1 MQLIASWGVSCEV
14 VSIFSNYIRNLFYI
28 FLVGLE
34 KHVSQPTSPII
45 ILTIRSINESICQ
58 SFWSYR
64 IIMIGNGAMI
74 MIGGCRLDSFNLIG
88 LVQSTRMN
96 PYIQGGMRS
105 SCVSVSV
112 SSLHLHLHRTTH
124 GQAWPTSS
132 QTSDM
137 SRTSNSARKYRKT
150 VLPPVLPS
158 HLQENSV

>member
-28 FLVGLE
+28 FLVGVE
-34 KHVSQPTSPII
+34 KPRYSANYRSYYT
-45 ILTIRSINESICQ
+45 ILLSMNQICQ
-58 SFWSYR
+58 SFSSYR

-112 SSLHLHLHRTTH
+112 SSLHLHLHTH
-124 GQAWPTSS
+124 SWSS
-132 QTSDM
+132 LTNVISDL
-137 SRTSNSARKYRKT
+137 R
-150 VLPPVLPS
+150 
-158 HLQENSV
+158 HEQDI